1 MTPTPGSLSSGVGA
15 PSLGASSS
23 LPENTSAS
31 NQSHNQSS
39 GLSTGAKIGLGIGIP
54 VAVLLGLALAYT
66 GFGRRMHRSTGSG
79 AVADEEGYSQAE
91 VVDEGRGKDE
101 VGHES
106 RSEPVYEP
114 VYELDNEADRQV
126 ELPAGRS

>member
-1 MTPTPGSLSSGVGA
+1 
-15 PSLGASSS
+15 
-23 LPENTSAS
+23 
-31 NQSHNQSS
+31 
-39 GLSTGAKIGLGIGIP
+39 
-54 VAVLLGLALAYT
+54 
-66 GFGRRMHRSTGSG
+66 MHRSTGSG

-126 ELPAGRS
+126 ELPAGRSWSSDRAGNQGNTHQYLWEYMAIVMTQWDEHLAVTGV